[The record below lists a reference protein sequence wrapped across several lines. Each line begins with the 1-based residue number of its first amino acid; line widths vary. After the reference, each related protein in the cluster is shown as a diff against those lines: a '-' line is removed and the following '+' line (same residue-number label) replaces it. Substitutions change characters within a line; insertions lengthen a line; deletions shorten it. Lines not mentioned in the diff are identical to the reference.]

1 MAKANNKKQTSKG
14 KEIMRSLDRE
24 NNISMKNAL
33 IVLISVIVVIALVYL
48 VAAIIMG
55 EIKFKEDKE
64 INEIQYETI
73 LAGSTFKK
81 QDKEYIVV
89 YYDFNKEDASGLNST
104 ITTYKEQSKA
114 KALYKVDLSLKQN
127 AIYQTEKTSNKKPK
141 NAKDLKIK
149 GPTLIH
155 IHDGKVKTYIEGKEK
170 IQDYLK

>member
-1 MAKANNKKQTSKG
+1 MANNKKQTSKG
-14 KEIMRSLDRE
+14 KEIMRSLDKE
-24 NNISMKNAL
+24 NNISVKNAF
-33 IVLISVIVVIALVYL
+33 IVLISVLVVIALVYFI
-48 VAAIIMG
+48 AAIIMG
-55 EIKFKEDKE
+55 EIKFKEEKE

-89 YYDFNKEDASGLNST
+89 YYDFNANDASGLDST

-127 AIYQTEKTSNKKPK
+127 ASYQTETTSNKNPK
-141 NAKDLKIK
+141 TAKDLKVK

-155 IHDGKVKTYIEGKEK
+155 ICDGKVKAYVEGKEK